1 MCVHNNHYI
10 SYSALPSTRRSHVK
24 RSFEGLFI
32 LELPLQL
39 FKPHNMC
46 STALHVIT
54 ISKPSMLQQAYIY
67 IWPTFVSLVSF
78 WAFAQ
83 VWGFS
88 LLLFPAS
95 LFALWSRPRY
105 PKLLRSWN
113 LHLMQT
119 RFVQAM
125 PALIRSNFHASVI
138 PGSSGNLGSCT
149 HRPKFLSSSTM
160 AFTRQLY
167 LLNVESLALIYL
179 YLINNLKWC
188 SRITLFFKKQY
199 FS

>member
-1 MCVHNNHYI
+1 MWNDHLKAFLFWSYHFHYLNPI
-10 SYSALPSTRRSHVK
+10 ICA
-24 RSFEGLFI
+24 
-32 LELPLQL
+32 
-39 FKPHNMC
+39 
-46 STALHVIT
+46 
-54 ISKPSMLQQAYIY
+54 QQRCTLSQSVSRQCCNRPIY

-138 PGSSGNLGSCT
+138 PWSSGNLGSCT

-188 SRITLFFKKQY
+188 SRITLFFKKTIFQLVWFY
-199 FS
+199 V